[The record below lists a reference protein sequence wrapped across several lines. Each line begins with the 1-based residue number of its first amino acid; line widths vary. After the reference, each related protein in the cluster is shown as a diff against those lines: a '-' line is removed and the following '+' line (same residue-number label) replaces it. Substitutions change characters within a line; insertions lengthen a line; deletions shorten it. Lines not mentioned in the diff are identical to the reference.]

1 MFCSPESLRP
11 SRNYFLEKEE
21 LKVKKVKTNSSFL
34 LIFRSIFTNKTW
46 FFPSD
51 KNMIINSLF
60 WLYLPEENRLSR
72 ELLLFRT
79 DKTLASKLEV
89 ISVPGN
95 MVVDVTSLE
104 HNVLPMELQ
113 STTWSPTLQMVAT
126 GTDDETRVSWKRS
139 VFFVF

>member
-1 MFCSPESLRP
+1 M
-11 SRNYFLEKEE
+11 
-21 LKVKKVKTNSSFL
+21 KTNSSFL

-104 HNVLPMELQ
+104 HNVLPMEL
-113 STTWSPTLQMVAT
+113 
-126 GTDDETRVSWKRS
+126 
-139 VFFVF
+139 